1 MFLCSLKKH
10 KKTFLT
16 SMHKTALRPS
26 FAGAIYNINI
36 LILSYNCY
44 LPCYFLS
51 ILLFSHFGYNFNKRM
66 LAFDFYESS

>member
-1 MFLCSLKKH
+1 
-10 KKTFLT
+10 
-16 SMHKTALRPS
+16 MHKTALRPS